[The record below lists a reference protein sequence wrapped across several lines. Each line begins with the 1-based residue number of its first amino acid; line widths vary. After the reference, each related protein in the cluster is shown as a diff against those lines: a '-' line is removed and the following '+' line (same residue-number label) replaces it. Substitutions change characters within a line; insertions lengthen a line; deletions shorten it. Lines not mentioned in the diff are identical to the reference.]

1 MWPKKAFKNDKPP
14 TDYENDE
21 KTSLADSDVKSRY
34 KALSESGDEWE
45 KATLVSGRRSE
56 ASS

>member
-1 MWPKKAFKNDKPP
+1 MWPKKASKNDKPP

-34 KALSESGDEWE
+34 EALSESGHDWE
-45 KATLVSGRRSE
+45 KATLVSGP
-56 ASS
+56 SSRTSS